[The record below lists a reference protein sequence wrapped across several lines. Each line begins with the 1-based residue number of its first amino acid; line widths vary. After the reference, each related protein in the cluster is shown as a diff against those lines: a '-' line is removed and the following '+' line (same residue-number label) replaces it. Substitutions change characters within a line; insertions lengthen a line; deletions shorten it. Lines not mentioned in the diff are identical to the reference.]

1 MHYTGTIWRP
11 PYEAGSLLIQVTAGC
26 THHRCKFCTLY
37 DDLPFRFR
45 LSPMEEVEADLLEA
59 QMELR
64 GIDEARLKLGGL
76 ERRPRVGR
84 VFLVGANPFALAF
97 AKLEKIA
104 RLVRQYFPE
113 CRTIGCF
120 ARVTDV
126 ARKSREELAEL
137 SRLGYDGISIGVETG
152 DDQALAF
159 MDKGY
164 PASEIVTQAGRLD
177 QAGIRYFFMYLA
189 GLSGE
194 GKGEEGAA
202 KSAAIFNQTRPQ
214 LIGSSMLTVWPGSRL
229 HQEMTAGNWREES
242 EREKL
247 RELRA
252 LVAGLEIP
260 TRFATLGAS
269 NAVWAE
275 GKLPQEKARVLAAL
289 DDALAT
295 QKEESLRLY
304 RETLPHL

>member
-64 GIDEARLKLGGL
+64 GIEEARLKLGGL
-76 ERRPRVGR
+76 ERRPQVGR

-126 ARKSREELAEL
+126 ARK
-137 SRLGYDGISIGVETG
+137 IG
-152 DDQALAF
+152 
-159 MDKGY
+159 
-164 PASEIVTQAGRLD
+164 
-177 QAGIRYFFMYLA
+177 
-189 GLSGE
+189 
-194 GKGEEGAA
+194 
-202 KSAAIFNQTRPQ
+202 
-214 LIGSSMLTVWPGSRL
+214 
-229 HQEMTAGNWREES
+229 
-242 EREKL
+242 
-247 RELRA
+247 RA
-252 LVAGLEIP
+252 HV
-260 TRFATLGAS
+260 
-269 NAVWAE
+269 
-275 GKLPQEKARVLAAL
+275 
-289 DDALAT
+289 
-295 QKEESLRLY
+295 
-304 RETLPHL
+304 